1 MNDHQYASADVEEK
15 EVTSLATASAAEGPD
30 GDNGKKQGAMVRPTM
45 MDIFRGLSWTDRLLP
60 LLILIC
66 IIGGALIGNYVEGA
80 SATLNSIQ
88 VTDVPLP
95 LFIGLLVMMYPVLCK
110 VRYESVGTILRQ
122 RAFWQQLSISFGINW
137 VIGPFIML
145 ALAWATLPDLDE
157 YRTGVVL
164 IGIARC
170 IAMVFIWN
178 DLAGGDS
185 EYCALLVAFNSLLQM
200 VLYAPLALFFVK
212 VLSNGDDAQ
221 DFSIGYWVICRSV
234 LLFLGIPLGAAIITR
249 LVIRNLLRKPKWY
262 DERFMPV
269 ISPLALAGL
278 LFTIVIMF
286 ISQGGALVDKI
297 GSVFRTCVP
306 LFLYFPIMF
315 FATFYLCYRLGFD
328 YSLCV
333 TQAFT
338 AASNNFELAIAVA
351 VATFGLDSNESLGA
365 VVGPLM
371 EVPILLLLVYFCL
384 WWKVR
389 LFNPYTGLS
398 WKSEAKSAQGQ
409 P

>member
-1 MNDHQYASADVEEK
+1 MNGHQYASADVEDK
-15 EVTSLATASAAEGPD
+15 EATSLATASVLEEPD
-30 GDNGKKQGAMVRPTM
+30 GGDGKERGAVAKPTM
-45 MDIFRGLSWTDRLLP
+45 MDIFRNLSWTDRLLP
-60 LLILIC
+60 LLILMC
-66 IIGGALIGNYVEGA
+66 IIGGALIGNYIEDA
-80 SATLNSIQ
+80 SANLNRIQ
-88 VTDVPLP
+88 VTDVSLP

-110 VRYESVGTILRQ
+110 IHYESVGTILRQ

-137 VIGPFIML
+137 VIGPFVML

-178 DLAGGDS
+178 DLAGGDGD
-185 EYCALLVAFNSLLQM
+185 YCALLVAFNSLLQM

-212 VLSNGDDAQ
+212 VLSKADDAQ

-234 LLFLGIPLGAAIITR
+234 LLFLGIPLGAAIVTR
-249 LVIRNLLRKPKWY
+249 VVIRNLLRKPQWY
-262 DERFMPV
+262 EDRFLPM
-269 ISPLALAGL
+269 ISPLALVGL

-286 ISQGGALVDKI
+286 ISQGSALVAKI

-315 FATFYLCYRLGFD
+315 FATFYLCYRLGFH

-333 TQAFT
+333 TPAFT

-351 VATFGLDSNESLGA
+351 VATFGLDSNESLAA
-365 VVGPLM
+365 VAGPLM

-384 WWKVR
+384 WWKSR
-389 LFNPYTGLS
+389 LFNPYTGLP
-398 WKSEAKSAQGQ
+398 WRREAKRAQV
-409 P
+409 